1 MTTQITED
9 EYVYATENYMG
20 FCTECCDFTMH
31 EVEPDAEECHC
42 EGCENDTVVGAE
54 QALIM
59 GLIELVPEG
68 EEIDE

>member
-1 MTTQITED
+1 MATKITEE
-9 EYVYATENYMG
+9 EYVDATENYMG
-20 FCTECCDFTMH
+20 FCTECCAFTTDT
-31 EVEPDAEECHC
+31 VEPDAEDYSCDD
-42 EGCENDTVVGAE
+42 CENNTVVGAE

>member
-1 MTTQITED
+1 
-9 EYVYATENYMG
+9 MG
-20 FCTECCDFTMH
+20 FCTECCAFTTDT
-31 EVEPDAEECHC
+31 VEPDAEDYSCDD
-42 EGCENDTVVGAE
+42 CENNTVVGAE